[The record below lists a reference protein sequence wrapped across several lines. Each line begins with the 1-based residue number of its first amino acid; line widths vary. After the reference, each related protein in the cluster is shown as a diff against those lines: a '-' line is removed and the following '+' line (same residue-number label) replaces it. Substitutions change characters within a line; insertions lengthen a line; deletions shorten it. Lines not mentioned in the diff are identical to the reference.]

1 MTDYTRR
8 YLMKQLLIRGV
19 MLAWVV
25 VVGSGLAQTEPAWSF
40 ATLSNVTQAEM
51 NVGDEPLPE
60 MRASIVDREG
70 DQFIAKTEEG
80 HEFRLPVQGAPPDI
94 QIGDALRLVPN
105 PETQTMNVF
114 KADPPDGSGREK
126 SQAQL

>member
-1 MTDYTRR
+1 
-8 YLMKQLLIRGV
+8 MKQLLIHAV

-25 VVGSGLAQTEPAWSF
+25 VAGFGVAQAEPSWSVAAVSGLSPEG
-40 ATLSNVTQAEM
+40 M
-51 NVGDEPLPE
+51 KVGDEPLPE

-80 HEFRLPVQGAPPDI
+80 HEFRLPVEGAPPDI

-114 KADPPDGSGREK
+114 KADPSDGRRVEKPD
-126 SQAQL
+126 SQL